1 MNEQSE
7 KIALLEQAEKFRAIY
22 EDFTKSVRE
31 LGNKAKGRAGSKIGN
46 SFAHWIGGGHIRTDR
61 DRLCEE
67 FLEHVQS
74 QLELFQT
81 CFEGASPEEVTQAC
95 NLVADVMLQP
105 IPVESNSTTDLM
117 KRAMRS
123 QIKPLLPYLSR
134 ARLEQGMQQIQ
145 EGYRKRQLLPVEQE
159 LLREMERL
167 LARN

>member
-1 MNEQSE
+1 
-7 KIALLEQAEKFRAIY
+7 
-22 EDFTKSVRE
+22 
-31 LGNKAKGRAGSKIGN
+31 
-46 SFAHWIGGGHIRTDR
+46 
-61 DRLCEE
+61 
-67 FLEHVQS
+67 
-74 QLELFQT
+74 
-81 CFEGASPEEVTQAC
+81 
-95 NLVADVMLQP
+95 MLQP